1 MPAWGN
7 LDISDLSNRGVTFDI
22 NAAGNV
28 VAHNQD
34 LETIVVA
41 LPAAAAGATGPLSL
55 ASVAKIYLGT
65 ILVNGSEV
73 IGVNAAPVT
82 ATTLNGTITSG
93 QTTIGVTTNVGLAK
107 SDILLIGGSE
117 QVQISG
123 VTGFIGSTG
132 LVVSRGYNSSVAA
145 ATGVNASVQDLTLN
159 VTRGVGYPYGLG
171 TTTPAATGI
180 NVPLTVTNVDFTN
193 VTGNS
198 VLLYNG
204 TSVIL
209 GATGTGY
216 EYIVQNV
223 TGAPFQTTTLN
234 ASIAATG
241 VNANGLQIGV
251 LSTTG
256 INVNDVLIIG
266 ATGGVSGEKIFVTAI
281 NGSTGLT
288 VNRALFTAG
297 GATGAGATVKE
308 VSSILV
314 TSIIN
319 GTAGFLGAT
328 GAGSAGIGATGSLTA
343 YLQQKPVSMNVVYD
357 TAVSTTAGSRSRIT
371 GSQHNRAHVYG
382 VSIIEQQIGRT
393 GATGVGS
400 PAYIAGVTAS
410 SYSLNG
416 TITSGQT
423 QIGLTSTVGISAG
436 DTLLIG
442 AAEQVLVGA
451 TGFIGSTG
459 LLVTRAQNSTTAAAT
474 GVNANVTD
482 LTLIGGR
489 SYSSA
494 STGYTR
500 HPAHAGWVLQKDGAG
515 YPASITMGGATG
527 TLYNGV
533 PTVYFGTTGPNN
545 AAVSQLKAGIAATG
559 ALTTFPVTTS
569 ANIFTGDTIQID
581 SEKMLACLSSGT
593 GGNQQYVTV
602 IRGCLG
608 TTIASHAS
616 GAFITDITAGASGV
630 AVLGSTGSTG
640 MGVAS
645 ITITYPGKYS
655 VNAPVITLSGA
666 VGTGATGFAQTGTV
680 VMGGRFGRKMYET
693 LVAIPSISGDVE
705 MVQFPNV

>member
-7 LDISDLSNRGVTFDI
+7 LDVSDISNRGVTFDI

-41 LPAAAAGATGPLSL
+41 LPAASAGATGPLSL
-55 ASVAKIYLGT
+55 ASVTKAFLGT
-65 ILVNGSEV
+65 VLINGSEV

-82 ATTLNGTITSG
+82 ATTLNGTITNS
-93 QTTIGVTTNVGLAK
+93 QTTIGVTTNAGMAK
-107 SDILLIGGSE
+107 SDILLIGTE
-117 QVQISG
+117 QLQISG
-123 VTGFIGSTG
+123 ATGFIGSTG
-132 LVVSRGYNSSVAA
+132 LVVSRAYNSSVAA
-145 ATGVNASVQDLTLN
+145 ATGVNATVQDLTLN
-159 VTRGVGYPYGLG
+159 VTRGLAS
-171 TTTPAATGI
+171 TTPGATGI
-180 NVPLTVTNVDFTN
+180 NVALTVVNVDYNN

-198 VLLYNG
+198 VLVYNG
-204 TSVIL
+204 TSVVL
-209 GATGTGY
+209 GATGAGY

-234 ASIAATG
+234 ANIAATG

-251 LSTTG
+251 ASTTG

-266 ATGGVSGEKIFVTAI
+266 ATGGVSGEKVFVTAI

-297 GATGAGATVKE
+297 GATGAGATVRE
-308 VSSILV
+308 VSSLLV
-314 TSIIN
+314 TSLLDE
-319 GTAGFLGAT
+319 GAGFLGAT

-343 YLQQKPVSMNVVYD
+343 YLQQKPVSLTAVYD

-382 VSIIEQQIGRT
+382 VSVIEQQLGRT

-482 LTLIGGR
+482 LTLTGGR

-500 HPAHAGWVLQKDGAG
+500 HAAHAGWVLQKDGAG
-515 YPASITMGGATG
+515 NVDSVTFGATG
-527 TLYNGV
+527 TRYNGV

-545 AAVSQLKAGIAATG
+545 AAISQLKAGIAATG

-569 ANIFTGDTIQID
+569 NNIFAGDTIQVD
-581 SEKMLACLSSGT
+581 TEKMVALVSSGT

-602 IRGCLG
+602 TRGALSS
-608 TTIASHAS
+608 TIASHAT
-616 GAFITDITAGASGV
+616 GAFITNITGGASGV

-640 MGVAS
+640 MAVAS
-645 ITITYPGKYS
+645 ITITYPGMYS
-655 VNAPVITLSGA
+655 VNPPLVTLSA
-666 VGTGATGFAQTGTV
+666 PAGTGSTGFAQTGTV

-693 LVAIPSISGDVE
+693 LVAHPSISGDAE
-705 MVQFPNV
+705 NVQFPNV

>member
-7 LDISDLSNRGVTFDI
+7 LDVSDLSNRGVTFDI

-41 LPAAAAGATGPLSL
+41 LPAASAGATGPLSL
-55 ASVAKIYLGT
+55 DSVSKIYLGT
-65 ILVNGSEV
+65 VLINGSEV

-82 ATTLNGTITSG
+82 ATTLNGNITNS
-93 QTTIGVTTNVGLAK
+93 QTTIGVTTNAGMAK
-107 SDILLIGGSE
+107 SDVLLIGTE
-117 QVQISG
+117 QLQISG
-123 VTGFIGSTG
+123 ATGFIGSTG
-132 LVVSRGYNSSVAA
+132 LVVSRGFHSSVAA
-145 ATGVNASVQDLTLN
+145 ATGVNASVQDLTVN
-159 VTRGVGYPYGLG
+159 VTRGLAS
-171 TTTPAATGI
+171 TTPAATGI
-180 NVPLTVTNVDFTN
+180 NVALTVVNVDYNN

-198 VLLYNG
+198 VLVYNG
-204 TSVIL
+204 TSVVL
-209 GATGTGY
+209 GATGAGY

-234 ASIAATG
+234 ANIAATG

-251 LSTTG
+251 ASTTG

-266 ATGGVSGEKIFVTAI
+266 ATGGVSGEKVFVTAI

-297 GATGAGATVKE
+297 GATGSGATVRE
-308 VSSILV
+308 VSSLLV
-314 TSIIN
+314 TSLLDE
-319 GTAGFLGAT
+319 GAGFLGAT

-343 YLQQKPVSMNVVYD
+343 YLQQKPVSLNAVYD
-357 TAVSTTAGSRSRIT
+357 TAVSTTAGSSSRIT
-371 GSQHNRAHVYG
+371 GSQSNRAHVYG
-382 VSIIEQQIGRT
+382 VSVIEQQLGRT

-482 LTLIGGR
+482 LTLTGGR

-500 HPAHAGWVLQKDGAG
+500 HAAHAGWVLQKDGAG
-515 YPASITMGGATG
+515 HVDSVTFGATG
-527 TLYNGV
+527 TRYNGV

-545 AAVSQLKAGIAATG
+545 AAISQLKAGIAATG

-569 ANIFTGDTIQID
+569 NNIFAGDTIQVD
-581 SEKMLACLSSGT
+581 TEKMVALVSSGT

-602 IRGCLG
+602 TRGALSS
-608 TTIASHAS
+608 TIASHAT
-616 GAFITDITAGASGV
+616 GAFITNITGGASGV
-630 AVLGSTGSTG
+630 AVLGSTGATG
-640 MGVAS
+640 MAVAS
-645 ITITYPGKYS
+645 ITITYPGMYS
-655 VNAPVITLSGA
+655 VNPPLVTLSA
-666 VGTGATGFAQTGTV
+666 PAGTGSTGFAQTGTV

-693 LVAIPSISGDVE
+693 LVAHPSISGDAE
-705 MVQFPNV
+705 NVQFPNV

>member
-41 LPAAAAGATGPLSL
+41 LPAASAGATGPLSL
-55 ASVAKIYLGT
+55 ASIAKAFLGT
-65 ILVNGSEV
+65 VLVNGSEL

-82 ATTLNGTITSG
+82 ATTLNGTITNS
-93 QTTIGVTTNVGLAK
+93 QTTIGVTTNAGMAK
-107 SDILLIGGSE
+107 SDILLIGAE
-117 QVQISG
+117 QLQISG
-123 VTGFIGSTG
+123 ATGFIGSTG
-132 LVVSRGYNSSVAA
+132 LVVTRGYNSTSGA

-180 NVPLTVTNVDFTN
+180 NVPLTVVNVDYNN

-198 VLLYNG
+198 VLVYNG
-204 TSVIL
+204 TSVVL

-234 ASIAATG
+234 ANIAATG

-251 LSTTG
+251 ASTAG
-256 INVNDVLIIG
+256 INVSDVLIIG
-266 ATGGVSGEKIFVTAI
+266 ATGGVSGEKVFVTAI

-288 VNRALFTAG
+288 VNRALFTAA
-297 GATGAGATVKE
+297 GATGAGSTVKG
-308 VSSILV
+308 VSSLLV

-382 VSIIEQQIGRT
+382 VSVIEQQLGRT

-482 LTLIGGR
+482 LTLTGGR

-515 YPASITMGGATG
+515 NIDSVTFGATG
-527 TLYNGV
+527 TRYNGV

-569 ANIFTGDTIQID
+569 NNIFAGDTIQVD
-581 SEKMLACLSSGT
+581 TEKMVALVSSGT

-602 IRGCLG
+602 TRGALSS
-608 TTIASHAS
+608 TIASHAT
-616 GAFITDITAGASGV
+616 GAFITNITGGASGV

-640 MGVAS
+640 MAVAS
-645 ITITYPGKYS
+645 ITITYPGMYS
-655 VNAPVITLSGA
+655 VNPPLITLSA
-666 VGTGATGFAQTGTV
+666 PAGTGSTGFAQTGTV

-693 LVAIPSISGDVE
+693 LVAMPSISGDVE
-705 MVQFPNV
+705 NVQFPNV

>member
-7 LDISDLSNRGVTFDI
+7 LDVSDISNRGVTFDI

-41 LPAAAAGATGPLSL
+41 LPAASAGATGPLSL
-55 ASVAKIYLGT
+55 ASVAKAFLGT
-65 ILVNGSEV
+65 VLINGSEV

-82 ATTLNGTITSG
+82 ATTLNGTITNS
-93 QTTIGVTTNVGLAK
+93 QTTIGVTTNAGMAK
-107 SDILLIGGSE
+107 SDILLIGAE
-117 QVQISG
+117 QLQISG
-123 VTGFIGSTG
+123 ATGFIGSTG
-132 LVVSRGYNSSVAA
+132 LVVSRAYNSSVAA

-159 VTRGVGYPYGLG
+159 VTRGLAS
-171 TTTPAATGI
+171 TTPAATGI
-180 NVPLTVTNVDFTN
+180 NVALTVVNVDYNN

-198 VLLYNG
+198 VLVYNG
-204 TSVIL
+204 TSVVF
-209 GATGTGY
+209 GATGAGY

-234 ASIAATG
+234 ANIAATG

-251 LSTTG
+251 ASTTG

-266 ATGGVSGEKIFVTAI
+266 ATGGVSGEKVFVTAI

-297 GATGAGATVKE
+297 GATGAGATVRE
-308 VSSILV
+308 VSSLLV
-314 TSIIN
+314 TSLLDEE
-319 GTAGFLGAT
+319 AGFLGAT

-343 YLQQKPVSMNVVYD
+343 YLQQKPVSLNVVYD

-371 GSQHNRAHVYG
+371 GSQRNRAHVYG
-382 VSIIEQQIGRT
+382 VSVIEQQLGRT

-482 LTLIGGR
+482 LTLTGGR

-500 HPAHAGWVLQKDGAG
+500 HAAHAGWVLQKDGAG
-515 YPASITMGGATG
+515 NVDSVTFGATG

-545 AAVSQLKAGIAATG
+545 AAISQLKAGIAATG

-569 ANIFTGDTIQID
+569 NNIFAGDTIQVD
-581 SEKMLACLSSGT
+581 TEKMVALVSSGT

-602 IRGCLG
+602 TRGALSS
-608 TTIASHAS
+608 TIASHAT
-616 GAFITDITAGASGV
+616 GAFITNITGGASGV
-630 AVLGSTGSTG
+630 AVLGSTGATG
-640 MGVAS
+640 MAVAS
-645 ITITYPGKYS
+645 ITITYPGMYS
-655 VNAPVITLSGA
+655 VNPPLVTLSA
-666 VGTGATGFAQTGTV
+666 PAGTGSTGFAQTGTV

-693 LVAIPSISGDVE
+693 LVAHPSISGDAE
-705 MVQFPNV
+705 NVQFPNV

>member
-34 LETIVVA
+34 LETLVVA
-41 LPAAAAGATGPLSL
+41 LPAASAGATGPLSL
-55 ASVAKIYLGT
+55 ASVAKAFLGT
-65 ILVNGSEV
+65 VLINGSEV

-93 QTTIGVTTNVGLAK
+93 QTTIGVTTNVGMAK
-107 SDILLIGGSE
+107 SDILLIGAE
-117 QVQISG
+117 QLQISG
-123 VTGFIGSTG
+123 ATGFIGSTG
-132 LVVSRGYNSSVAA
+132 LVVSRGYNGSVAA
-145 ATGVNASVQDLTLN
+145 ATGVSAGVQDLTLN
-159 VTRGVGYPYGLG
+159 VTRGLVS
-171 TTTPAATGI
+171 TTPAATGI
-180 NVPLTVTNVDFTN
+180 NVPLTVVNVDYTN
-193 VTGNS
+193 ATGNS
-198 VLLYNG
+198 VLVYNG
-204 TSVIL
+204 TSIVF
-209 GATGTGY
+209 GATGAGY

-223 TGAPFQTTTLN
+223 TGVPFQTTTLN
-234 ASIAATG
+234 ANIGATG

-251 LSTTG
+251 ASTTG
-256 INVNDVLIIG
+256 FNVNDVLIIG
-266 ATGGVSGEKIFVTAI
+266 ATGGVSGEKVFVTAI

-297 GATGAGATVKE
+297 GATGSGATVRE
-308 VSSILV
+308 VPSILV
-314 TSIIN
+314 TSINN

-343 YLQQKPVSMNVVYD
+343 YLQQKPVSLNVVYD

-371 GSQHNRAHVYG
+371 GSQRNRAHVYG
-382 VSIIEQQIGRT
+382 VSVIEQQLGRT

-474 GVNANVTD
+474 GVNANVNDIT
-482 LTLIGGR
+482 LTGGR

-500 HPAHAGWVLQKDGAG
+500 HAAHAGWVFQKDGAG
-515 YPASITMGGATG
+515 YPASITMNGATG

-569 ANIFTGDTIQID
+569 NNIFSGDIIQID
-581 SEKMLACLSSGT
+581 SEKMVAQVSSGT

-602 IRGCLG
+602 TRGYLG

-616 GAFITDITAGASGV
+616 GAFITDITSGASGV

-645 ITITYPGKYS
+645 ITITYPGMYS
-655 VNAPVITLSGA
+655 VNPPLVTLSA
-666 VGTGATGFAQTGTV
+666 PAGTGSTGFAQTGTV

-693 LVAIPSISGDVE
+693 LVAIPSISGDTE
-705 MVQFPNV
+705 NVQFPNV

>member
-7 LDISDLSNRGVTFDI
+7 LDVSDLSNRGVTFDI

-41 LPAAAAGATGPLSL
+41 LPAASAGATGPLSL
-55 ASVAKIYLGT
+55 ASVAKAFLGT
-65 ILVNGSEV
+65 VLINGSEV

-82 ATTLNGTITSG
+82 ATTLNGTITNS
-93 QTTIGVTTNVGLAK
+93 QTTIGVTTNAGMAK
-107 SDILLIGGSE
+107 SDILLIGTE
-117 QVQISG
+117 QLQISG
-123 VTGFIGSTG
+123 ATGFIGSTG
-132 LVVSRGYNSSVAA
+132 LVVSRAYNSSVAA
-145 ATGVNASVQDLTLN
+145 ATGVNATVQDLTLN
-159 VTRGVGYPYGLG
+159 VTRGLAS
-171 TTTPAATGI
+171 TTPAATGI
-180 NVPLTVTNVDFTN
+180 NVALTVVNVDYNN

-198 VLLYNG
+198 VLVYNG
-204 TSVIL
+204 TSVVL
-209 GATGTGY
+209 GATGAGY

-234 ASIAATG
+234 ANIAATG

-251 LSTTG
+251 ASTTG

-266 ATGGVSGEKIFVTAI
+266 ATGGVSGEKVFVTAI

-297 GATGAGATVKE
+297 GATGAGATVRE

-314 TSIIN
+314 TSIIH

-343 YLQQKPVSMNVVYD
+343 YLQQKPVYLNAVYD
-357 TAVSTTAGSRSRIT
+357 TAVSATAGSHSQIA
-371 GSQHNRAHVYG
+371 GSQRNRAHVYG
-382 VSIIEQQIGRT
+382 VSVVEQQLGRT

-482 LTLIGGR
+482 LTLTGGR

-500 HPAHAGWVLQKDGAG
+500 HAAHAGWVLQKDGAG
-515 YPASITMGGATG
+515 NVDSITFGATG
-527 TLYNGV
+527 TRYNGV

-545 AAVSQLKAGIAATG
+545 AAISQLKAGIAATG

-569 ANIFTGDTIQID
+569 NNIFAGDTIQVD
-581 SEKMLACLSSGT
+581 TEKMVALVSSGT

-602 IRGCLG
+602 TRGALSS
-608 TTIASHAS
+608 TIASHAT
-616 GAFITDITAGASGV
+616 GAFITNITGGASGV
-630 AVLGSTGSTG
+630 AVLGSTGATG
-640 MGVAS
+640 MAVAS

-655 VNAPVITLSGA
+655 VNPPLVTLSA
-666 VGTGATGFAQTGTV
+666 PAGTGSTGFAQTGTV

-693 LVAIPSISGDVE
+693 LVAHPSISGDAE
-705 MVQFPNV
+705 NVQFPNV

>member
-7 LDISDLSNRGVTFDI
+7 LDVSDLSNRGVTFDI

-55 ASVAKIYLGT
+55 ASIAKIYLGT

-82 ATTLNGTITSG
+82 ATTLNGTITNS
-93 QTTIGVTTNVGLAK
+93 QTTIGVTTNVGMAK
-107 SDILLIGGSE
+107 SDILLIGTE
-117 QVQISG
+117 QLQISG
-123 VTGFIGSTG
+123 ATGFIGSTG
-132 LVVSRGYNSSVAA
+132 LVVTRGYNSTSGA

-180 NVPLTVTNVDFTN
+180 NVPLTVTNVDFSN

-204 TSVIL
+204 TSVVL

-234 ASIAATG
+234 ANIAATG

-256 INVNDVLIIG
+256 INVSDVLLIG
-266 ATGGVSGEKIFVTAI
+266 ATGGVSGEKVFVTAI

-314 TSIIN
+314 TSIVN

-328 GAGSAGIGATGSLTA
+328 GSGSAGIGATGSLTA
-343 YLQQKPVSMNVVYD
+343 YVQQKPVSMPIVYD
-357 TAVSTTAGSRSRIT
+357 TSATTNSASH
-371 GSQHNRAHVYG
+371 SQTSGRQYNRAHVYG
-382 VSIIEQQIGRT
+382 VSVIEQQLGRT

-410 SYSLNG
+410 SYKLNG
-416 TITSGQT
+416 TITTGQT
-423 QIGLTSTVGISAG
+423 QIGLATTVGINPG
-436 DTLLIG
+436 DTLQING
-442 AAEQVLVGA
+442 SEQVLVGA

-459 LLVTRAQNSTTAAAT
+459 LLVTRAQNGTSAAAT
-474 GVNANVTD
+474 GVNATVIDIT
-482 LTLIGGR
+482 LTGGR

-500 HPAHAGWVLQKDGAG
+500 HAAHAGWVLQRDGAG
-515 YPASITMGGATG
+515 YPASITMSGATG

-559 ALTTFPVTTS
+559 ALTTVPVTTS
-569 ANIFTGDTIQID
+569 NNIFVGDTIQID
-581 SEKMLACLSSGT
+581 SEKMVALSSSDA
-593 GGNQQYVTV
+593 GGNQQYITVT
-602 IRGCLG
+602 RGYLG

-630 AVLGSTGSTG
+630 AVLGSTG

-645 ITITYPGKYS
+645 ITITYPGMYA
-655 VNAPVITLSGA
+655 VNAPLVTLSGT

-693 LVAIPSISGDVE
+693 LVAMPTISGDVE
-705 MVQFPNV
+705 NVQFPNV

>member
-41 LPAAAAGATGPLSL
+41 LPAASAGATGPLSL
-55 ASVAKIYLGT
+55 ASIAKAFLGT
-65 ILVNGSEV
+65 VLVNGSEL

-82 ATTLNGTITSG
+82 ATTLNGTITNS
-93 QTTIGVTTNVGLAK
+93 QTTIGVTTNAGMAK
-107 SDILLIGGSE
+107 SDILLIGAE
-117 QVQISG
+117 QLQISG
-123 VTGFIGSTG
+123 ATGFIGSTG
-132 LVVSRGYNSSVAA
+132 LVVTRGYNSTSGA
-145 ATGVNASVQDLTLN
+145 ATGVNANVQDLTLN

-180 NVPLTVTNVDFTN
+180 NVPLTVVNVDYNN

-198 VLLYNG
+198 VLVYNG
-204 TSVIL
+204 ISVVL

-234 ASIAATG
+234 ANIAATG

-251 LSTTG
+251 ASTAG
-256 INVNDVLIIG
+256 INVSDVLIIG
-266 ATGGVSGEKIFVTAI
+266 ATGGVSGEKVFVTAI

-288 VNRALFTAG
+288 VNRALFTAA
-297 GATGAGATVKE
+297 GATGAGSTVKG
-308 VSSILV
+308 VSSLLV

-357 TAVSTTAGSRSRIT
+357 TAVSTTAGSSSRIT

-382 VSIIEQQIGRT
+382 VSVIEQQLGRT

-482 LTLIGGR
+482 LTLTGGR

-515 YPASITMGGATG
+515 NVDSVTFGATG

-569 ANIFTGDTIQID
+569 NNIFAGDTIQVD
-581 SEKMLACLSSGT
+581 TEKMVALVSSGT

-602 IRGCLG
+602 TRGALSS
-608 TTIASHAS
+608 TIASHAT
-616 GAFITDITAGASGV
+616 GAFITNITGGASGV

-640 MGVAS
+640 MAVAS
-645 ITITYPGKYS
+645 ITITYPGMYS
-655 VNAPVITLSGA
+655 VNPPLVTLSA
-666 VGTGATGFAQTGTV
+666 PAGTGSTGFAQTGTV

-693 LVAIPSISGDVE
+693 LVAMPSISGDVE
-705 MVQFPNV
+705 NVQFPNV

>member
-7 LDISDLSNRGVTFDI
+7 LDVSDIGNRGVTFDI

-41 LPAAAAGATGPLSL
+41 LPAASAGATGPISL
-55 ASVAKIYLGT
+55 ASIAKAYLGT
-65 ILVNGSEV
+65 VLINGSEL

-82 ATTLNGTITSG
+82 ATTLNGTITNS
-93 QTTIGVTTNVGLAK
+93 QTTIGVTTNAGMAK
-107 SDILLIGGSE
+107 SDILLIGAE
-117 QVQISG
+117 QLQISG
-123 VTGFIGSTG
+123 ATGFIGSTG
-132 LVVSRGYNSSVAA
+132 LVVTRGYNSTSGA

-180 NVPLTVTNVDFTN
+180 NVTLTVVNVDYNN

-198 VLLYNG
+198 VLVYNG
-204 TSVIL
+204 TSVVL

-234 ASIAATG
+234 ANIAATG

-251 LSTTG
+251 ASTAG
-256 INVNDVLIIG
+256 INVSDVLIIG
-266 ATGGVSGEKIFVTAI
+266 ATGGVSGEKVFVTAI

-288 VNRALFTAG
+288 VNRALFTAA

-308 VSSILV
+308 VSSLLV
-314 TSIIN
+314 TSIVN

-343 YLQQKPVSMNVVYD
+343 YLQQKPVSMNAVYD

-371 GSQHNRAHVYG
+371 GGQLNRAHVYG
-382 VSIIEQQIGRT
+382 VSVIEQQLART

-416 TITSGQT
+416 IITSGQT

-482 LTLIGGR
+482 ITLTGGR

-515 YPASITMGGATG
+515 NVDSVTFGATG
-527 TLYNGV
+527 TRYNGV

-545 AAVSQLKAGIAATG
+545 AAISQLKAGIAATG

-569 ANIFTGDTIQID
+569 NNIFAGDTIQVD
-581 SEKMLACLSSGT
+581 TEKMVALVSSGT

-602 IRGCLG
+602 TRGALSS
-608 TTIASHAS
+608 TIASHAT
-616 GAFITDITAGASGV
+616 GAFITNITGGASGV

-640 MGVAS
+640 MAVAS
-645 ITITYPGKYS
+645 ITITYPGMYS
-655 VNAPVITLSGA
+655 VNPPLVTLSA
-666 VGTGATGFAQTGTV
+666 PAGTGSTGFAQTGTV

-693 LVAIPSISGDVE
+693 LVAMPSISGDAE
-705 MVQFPNV
+705 NVQFPNV

>member
-7 LDISDLSNRGVTFDI
+7 LDVSDISNRGVTFDI

-41 LPAAAAGATGPLSL
+41 LPAASAGATGPLSL
-55 ASVAKIYLGT
+55 ASVTKAFLGT
-65 ILVNGSEV
+65 VLINGSEV

-82 ATTLNGTITSG
+82 ATTLNGTITNS
-93 QTTIGVTTNVGLAK
+93 QTTIGVTTNAGMAK
-107 SDILLIGGSE
+107 SDILLIGTE
-117 QVQISG
+117 QLQISG
-123 VTGFIGSTG
+123 ATGFIGSTG
-132 LVVSRGYNSSVAA
+132 LVVSRAYNSSVAA
-145 ATGVNASVQDLTLN
+145 ATGVNATVQDLTLN
-159 VTRGVGYPYGLG
+159 VTRGLAS
-171 TTTPAATGI
+171 TTPGATGI
-180 NVPLTVTNVDFTN
+180 NVALTVVNVDYNN

-198 VLLYNG
+198 VLVYNG
-204 TSVIL
+204 TSVVL
-209 GATGTGY
+209 GATGAGY

-234 ASIAATG
+234 ANIAATG

-251 LSTTG
+251 ASTTG

-266 ATGGVSGEKIFVTAI
+266 ATGGVSGEKVFVTAI

-297 GATGAGATVKE
+297 GATGAGATVRE
-308 VSSILV
+308 VSSLLV
-314 TSIIN
+314 TSLLDE
-319 GTAGFLGAT
+319 GAGFLGAT

-343 YLQQKPVSMNVVYD
+343 YLQQKPVSLTAVYD

-382 VSIIEQQIGRT
+382 VSVIEQQLGRT

-482 LTLIGGR
+482 LTLTGGR

-500 HPAHAGWVLQKDGAG
+500 HAAHAGWVLQKDGAG
-515 YPASITMGGATG
+515 NVDSVTFGATG
-527 TLYNGV
+527 TRYNGV

-545 AAVSQLKAGIAATG
+545 AAISQLKAGIAATG

-569 ANIFTGDTIQID
+569 NNIFAGDTIQVD
-581 SEKMLACLSSGT
+581 TEKMVALVSSGT

-602 IRGCLG
+602 TRGALSS
-608 TTIASHAS
+608 TIASHAT
-616 GAFITDITAGASGV
+616 GAFITNITGGASGV
-630 AVLGSTGSTG
+630 AVLGSTGATG
-640 MGVAS
+640 MAVAS
-645 ITITYPGKYS
+645 ITITYPGMYS
-655 VNAPVITLSGA
+655 VNPPLVTLSA
-666 VGTGATGFAQTGTV
+666 PAGTGSTGFAQTGTV

-693 LVAIPSISGDVE
+693 LVAHPSISGDAE
-705 MVQFPNV
+705 NVQFPNV

>member
-41 LPAAAAGATGPLSL
+41 LPAASAGATGPLSL
-55 ASVAKIYLGT
+55 ASIAKAFLGT
-65 ILVNGSEV
+65 VLVNGSEL

-82 ATTLNGTITSG
+82 ATTLNGTITNS
-93 QTTIGVTTNVGLAK
+93 QTTIGVTTNAGMAK
-107 SDILLIGGSE
+107 SDILLIGAE
-117 QVQISG
+117 QLQISG
-123 VTGFIGSTG
+123 ATGFIGSTG
-132 LVVSRGYNSSVAA
+132 LVVTRGYNSTTGA

-180 NVPLTVTNVDFTN
+180 NVPLTVVNVDYNN

-198 VLLYNG
+198 VLVYNG
-204 TSVIL
+204 ISVVL

-234 ASIAATG
+234 ANIAATG

-251 LSTTG
+251 ASTAG
-256 INVNDVLIIG
+256 INVSDVLIIG
-266 ATGGVSGEKIFVTAI
+266 ATGGVSGEKVFVTAI

-288 VNRALFTAG
+288 VNRALFTAA
-297 GATGAGATVKE
+297 GATGAGSTVKG
-308 VSSILV
+308 VSSLLV

-382 VSIIEQQIGRT
+382 VSVIEQQLGRT

-482 LTLIGGR
+482 LTLTGGR

-515 YPASITMGGATG
+515 NVDSVTFGATG

-569 ANIFTGDTIQID
+569 NNIFAGDTIQVD
-581 SEKMLACLSSGT
+581 TEKMVALVSSGT

-602 IRGCLG
+602 TRGALSS
-608 TTIASHAS
+608 TIASHAT
-616 GAFITDITAGASGV
+616 GAFITNITGGASGV

-640 MGVAS
+640 MAVAS
-645 ITITYPGKYS
+645 ITITYPGMYS
-655 VNAPVITLSGA
+655 VNPPLVTLSA
-666 VGTGATGFAQTGTV
+666 PTGTGSTGFAQTGTV

-693 LVAIPSISGDVE
+693 LVAMPSISDDVE
-705 MVQFPNV
+705 NVQFPNV

>member
-7 LDISDLSNRGVTFDI
+7 LDVSDIGNRGVTFDI

-41 LPAAAAGATGPLSL
+41 LPAASAGATGPLSL
-55 ASVAKIYLGT
+55 ASIAKAFLGT
-65 ILVNGSEV
+65 VLVNGSEL

-82 ATTLNGTITSG
+82 ATTLNGTITNS
-93 QTTIGVTTNVGLAK
+93 QTTIGVTTNVGMAK
-107 SDILLIGGSE
+107 SDILKIGTE
-117 QVQISG
+117 QLQISG
-123 VTGFIGSTG
+123 ATGFIGSTG
-132 LVVSRGYNSSVAA
+132 LVVTRGYNSTSGA

-180 NVPLTVTNVDFTN
+180 NVPLTVVNVDYNN

-198 VLLYNG
+198 VLVYNG
-204 TSVIL
+204 TSVVL

-234 ASIAATG
+234 ANIAATG

-251 LSTTG
+251 ASTDG
-256 INVNDVLIIG
+256 INVSDVLIIG
-266 ATGGVSGEKIFVTAI
+266 ATGGVSGEKVFVTAI

-288 VNRALFTAG
+288 VNRALFTAA

-308 VSSILV
+308 VSSLLV

-343 YLQQKPVSMNVVYD
+343 YVQQKPVSMNVVYD
-357 TAVSTTAGSRSRIT
+357 TSVSTTSGVHSSLGGRQYDRS
-371 GSQHNRAHVYG
+371 HVYG
-382 VSIIEQQIGRT
+382 VSVIEQQLGRT

-482 LTLIGGR
+482 LTLTGGR

-515 YPASITMGGATG
+515 NVDSVTFGATG
-527 TLYNGV
+527 TRYNGV

-569 ANIFTGDTIQID
+569 NNIFAGDTIQID
-581 SEKMLACLSSGT
+581 SEKMLAFFSSGT

-602 IRGCLG
+602 TRGYLG

-655 VNAPVITLSGA
+655 VNAPLVTLSGT

-693 LVAIPSISGDVE
+693 LVAMPGISGDVE
-705 MVQFPNV
+705 NVQFPNV

>member
-7 LDISDLSNRGVTFDI
+7 LDVSDISNRGVTFDI

-41 LPAAAAGATGPLSL
+41 LPAASAGATGPLSL
-55 ASVAKIYLGT
+55 ASVANAFLGT
-65 ILVNGSEV
+65 VLINGSEV

-82 ATTLNGTITSG
+82 ATTLNGTITNS
-93 QTTIGVTTNVGLAK
+93 QTTIGVTTNAGMAK
-107 SDILLIGGSE
+107 SDILLIGTE
-117 QVQISG
+117 QLQISG
-123 VTGFIGSTG
+123 ATGFIGSTG
-132 LVVSRGYNSSVAA
+132 LVVSRAYNSSVAA

-159 VTRGVGYPYGLG
+159 VTRGLAS
-171 TTTPAATGI
+171 TTPGATGI
-180 NVPLTVTNVDFTN
+180 NVALTVVNVDYNN

-198 VLLYNG
+198 VLVYNG
-204 TSVIL
+204 TSVVL
-209 GATGTGY
+209 GATGAGY

-234 ASIAATG
+234 ANIAATG

-251 LSTTG
+251 ASTTG

-266 ATGGVSGEKIFVTAI
+266 ATGGVSGEKVFVTAI

-297 GATGAGATVKE
+297 GATGSGATVRE
-308 VSSILV
+308 VSSLLV
-314 TSIIN
+314 TSLLDEE
-319 GTAGFLGAT
+319 AGFLGAT

-343 YLQQKPVSMNVVYD
+343 YLQQKPVSLNVVYD

-371 GSQHNRAHVYG
+371 GSQRNRAHVYG
-382 VSIIEQQIGRT
+382 VSVIEQQLGRT

-459 LLVTRAQNSTTAAAT
+459 LLVTRAQNSTSAAAT

-482 LTLIGGR
+482 LTLTGGR

-500 HPAHAGWVLQKDGAG
+500 HAAHAGWVLQKDGAG
-515 YPASITMGGATG
+515 NVDSITFGATG

-533 PTVYFGTTGPNN
+533 PTVFFGTTGPNN
-545 AAVSQLKAGIAATG
+545 AAISQLKAGIAATG

-569 ANIFTGDTIQID
+569 NNIFAGDTIQVD
-581 SEKMLACLSSGT
+581 TEKMVALVSSGT

-602 IRGCLG
+602 TRGALSS
-608 TTIASHAS
+608 TIASHAT
-616 GAFITDITAGASGV
+616 GAFITNITGGASGV
-630 AVLGSTGSTG
+630 AVLGSTGATG
-640 MGVAS
+640 MAVAS
-645 ITITYPGKYS
+645 ITITYPGMYS
-655 VNAPVITLSGA
+655 VNPPLVTLSA
-666 VGTGATGFAQTGTV
+666 PAGTGSTGFAQTGTV

-693 LVAIPSISGDVE
+693 LVAHPSISGDAE
-705 MVQFPNV
+705 NVQFPNV

>member
-7 LDISDLSNRGVTFDI
+7 LEISDLSNRGVTFDI

-82 ATTLNGTITSG
+82 ATTLNGTITNS
-93 QTTIGVTTNVGLAK
+93 QTTIGVTTNVGMAK

-123 VTGFIGSTG
+123 ATGFIGSTG
-132 LVVSRGYNSSVAA
+132 LVVTRGYNSTSGA

-180 NVPLTVTNVDFTN
+180 NVPLTVTNVDFNN

-198 VLLYNG
+198 VLLYDG
-204 TSVIL
+204 TSVVF

-216 EYIVQNV
+216 EYIVENV

-234 ASIAATG
+234 ANIAATG
-241 VNANGLQIGV
+241 VNANGIQIGV
-251 LSTTG
+251 VSTTG
-256 INVNDVLIIG
+256 INVSDVLIIG
-266 ATGGVSGEKIFVTAI
+266 ATGGVSGEKVFVTAI

-314 TSIIN
+314 TSIMN
-319 GTAGFLGAT
+319 GTPGFLGAT
-328 GAGSAGIGATGSLTA
+328 GSGSAGIGATGSLTA
-343 YLQQKPVSMNVVYD
+343 YVQQKPAYMQTLYD
-357 TAVSTTAGSRSRIT
+357 TSVSTSGVQSSVGGRQYDRS
-371 GSQHNRAHVYG
+371 HVYG
-382 VSIIEQQIGRT
+382 VSVIEQQLGRT

-410 SYSLNG
+410 SYKLNG
-416 TITSGQT
+416 TITTGQT
-423 QIGLTSTVGISAG
+423 QIGLATTVGINPG

-459 LLVTRAQNSTTAAAT
+459 LLVTRAQNGTSAAAT

-482 LTLIGGR
+482 ITLTGGR

-515 YPASITMGGATG
+515 GPASITMGGATG

-569 ANIFTGDTIQID
+569 NNIFAGDTIQVD
-581 SEKMLACLSSGT
+581 TEKMLALFSSGT

-602 IRGCLG
+602 TRGYLG

-616 GAFITDITAGASGV
+616 GAFITDITSGASGV

-645 ITITYPGKYS
+645 ITITYPGMYA
-655 VNAPVITLSGA
+655 VNAPLVTLSGT

-693 LVAIPSISGDVE
+693 LVAMPDISGDVE
-705 MVQFPNV
+705 SVQFPNV

>member
-7 LDISDLSNRGVTFDI
+7 LDVSDLSNRGVTFDI

-34 LETIVVA
+34 LETLVVA
-41 LPAAAAGATGPLSL
+41 LPAASAGATGPLSL
-55 ASVAKIYLGT
+55 ASVAKAFLGT
-65 ILVNGSEV
+65 VLINGSEV

-93 QTTIGVTTNVGLAK
+93 QTTIGVTTNVGMAK
-107 SDILLIGGSE
+107 SDILLIGAE
-117 QVQISG
+117 QLQISG
-123 VTGFIGSTG
+123 ATGFIGSTG
-132 LVVSRGYNSSVAA
+132 LVVSRGYNGSVAA

-159 VTRGVGYPYGLG
+159 VTRGLAS
-171 TTTPAATGI
+171 TTPAATGI
-180 NVPLTVTNVDFTN
+180 AAPITVVNVDYIN

-198 VLLYNG
+198 VLVYNG
-204 TSVIL
+204 TSIVF
-209 GATGTGY
+209 GATGAGY

-234 ASIAATG
+234 ANIGATG
-241 VNANGLQIGV
+241 VNANGIQIGV
-251 LSTTG
+251 ASTTG
-256 INVNDVLIIG
+256 FNVNDVLIIG
-266 ATGGVSGEKIFVTAI
+266 ATGGVSGEKVFVTAI

-297 GATGAGATVKE
+297 GATGSGATVRE

-314 TSIIN
+314 TSILN
-319 GTAGFLGAT
+319 EGAGFLGAT

-343 YLQQKPVSMNVVYD
+343 YLQQKPVSLNVVYD
-357 TAVSTTAGSRSRIT
+357 TSMATNSA
-371 GSQHNRAHVYG
+371 SQTQISGRQYNRAHVYG
-382 VSIIEQQIGRT
+382 VAVIEQQIART

-410 SYSLNG
+410 SYKLND

-423 QIGLTSTVGISAG
+423 QIGLTSTAGINPG

-459 LLVTRAQNSTTAAAT
+459 LLVTRAQNSTVAAAT
-474 GVNANVTD
+474 GVNANVND
-482 LTLIGGR
+482 LTLTGGR

-500 HPAHAGWVLQKDGAG
+500 HAAHAGWILQKDGAG
-515 YPASITMGGATG
+515 YPASITMNGATG

-569 ANIFTGDTIQID
+569 NNIFSGDTIQID
-581 SEKMLACLSSGT
+581 SEKMVALVSSGT
-593 GGNQQYVTV
+593 GGNQQYVTAT
-602 IRGCLG
+602 RGYLG

-616 GAFITDITAGASGV
+616 GAFITDITSGASGV

-645 ITITYPGKYS
+645 ITITYPGMYA
-655 VNAPVITLSGA
+655 VNPPLVTLSA
-666 VGTGATGFAQTGTV
+666 PAGTGSTGFAQTGTV

-693 LVAIPSISGDVE
+693 LVAIPGISGDAE
-705 MVQFPNV
+705 NVQFPNV

>member
-7 LDISDLSNRGVTFDI
+7 LDVSDISNRGVTFDI

-41 LPAAAAGATGPLSL
+41 LPAASAGATGPLSL
-55 ASVAKIYLGT
+55 ASVAKAFLGT
-65 ILVNGSEV
+65 VLINGSEV

-82 ATTLNGTITSG
+82 ATTLNGTITNS
-93 QTTIGVTTNVGLAK
+93 QTTIGVTTNAGMAK
-107 SDILLIGGSE
+107 SDILLIGTE
-117 QVQISG
+117 QLQISG
-123 VTGFIGSTG
+123 ATGFIGSTG
-132 LVVSRGYNSSVAA
+132 LVVSRAYNSSVAA

-159 VTRGVGYPYGLG
+159 VTRGLAS
-171 TTTPAATGI
+171 TTPAATGI
-180 NVPLTVTNVDFTN
+180 NVALTVVNVDYNN

-198 VLLYNG
+198 VLVYNG
-204 TSVIL
+204 TSVVF
-209 GATGTGY
+209 GATGAGY

-234 ASIAATG
+234 ANIAATG

-251 LSTTG
+251 ASTTG

-266 ATGGVSGEKIFVTAI
+266 ATGGVSGEKVFVTAI

-297 GATGAGATVKE
+297 GATGSGATVRE
-308 VSSILV
+308 VSSLLV
-314 TSIIN
+314 TSLLDEE
-319 GTAGFLGAT
+319 AGFLGAT

-343 YLQQKPVSMNVVYD
+343 YLQQKPVSLNVVYD

-371 GSQHNRAHVYG
+371 GSQRNRAHVYG
-382 VSIIEQQIGRT
+382 VSVIEQQLGRT

-482 LTLIGGR
+482 LTLTGGR

-500 HPAHAGWVLQKDGAG
+500 HAAHAGWVLQKDGAG
-515 YPASITMGGATG
+515 NVDSVTFGATG
-527 TLYNGV
+527 TRYNGV

-545 AAVSQLKAGIAATG
+545 AAISQLKAGIAATG

-569 ANIFTGDTIQID
+569 NNIFAGDTIQVD
-581 SEKMLACLSSGT
+581 TEKMVALVSSGT

-602 IRGCLG
+602 TRGALSS
-608 TTIASHAS
+608 TIASHAT
-616 GAFITDITAGASGV
+616 GAFITNITGGASGV
-630 AVLGSTGSTG
+630 AVLGSTGATG
-640 MGVAS
+640 MAVAS
-645 ITITYPGKYS
+645 ITITYPGMYS
-655 VNAPVITLSGA
+655 VNPPLVTLSA
-666 VGTGATGFAQTGTV
+666 PAGTGSTGFAQTGTV

-693 LVAIPSISGDVE
+693 LVAHPSISGDAE
-705 MVQFPNV
+705 NVQFPNV